1 MERIDFVTFNC
12 DFMINAKMTNVGV
25 AVYAQIIYGFED
37 KYFNACVEFLKT
49 GNESNLEFGKYSISM
64 LRKTMDVSYIQ
75 ALVILHNIEHMP
87 NEAPN
92 IYNPNIVE

>member
-1 MERIDFVTFNC
+1 MRDKSEWYFIIPLFTTQNIFV
-12 DFMINAKMTNVGV
+12 ASEQK
-25 AVYAQIIYGFED
+25 
-37 KYFNACVEFLKT
+37 FLKT